1 MIRIALTKGRIEK
14 SALEILK
21 TCGYDVGELEAKGRK
36 LIFRTGNLE
45 IVLAKAADVI
55 TYIDRR
61 RLRRRVCR
69 QRHHQRARREF
80 L

>member
-21 TCGYDVGELEAKGRK
+21 ACGYDVGELEAKGRK

-55 TYIDRR
+55 T
-61 RLRRRVCR
+61 
-69 QRHHQRARREF
+69 
-80 L
+80 